1 MAVKIRTAE
10 APDTKEA
17 KQNVRSVQEQA
28 RQAEDIRKQL
38 ELLLR
43 EAQEA
48 AEKRDREKQ
57 EAASIEKE
65 ISEVSGG

>member
-10 APDTKEA
+10 APDTQEA

-28 RQAEDIRKQL
+28 RQVEDIRKQL

>member
-10 APDTKEA
+10 APDTQEA

-28 RQAEDIRKQL
+28 RQAEDRSKQL

-43 EAQEA
+43 EAQAA
-48 AEKRDREKQ
+48 AERRDNEKQ
-57 EAASIEKE
+57 KAASLDQE
-65 ISEVSGG
+65 IGEVSAG